1 MAIRDVT
8 VTPAEASALLGVP
21 EKRVRKDI
29 EHGLFDVSSPPR
41 LPFDA
46 LVYFLACRELDDL
59 EPSVEGRRRLY
70 GRIKSALSSKS
81 AIASGIPL
89 SETGSALWI
98 DLGQVVKTISDRLE
112 SFERWKASKVATD
125 PKILGGEPVFRGT
138 RLSVRHIGQLADRE
152 TIATIL
158 EDYPYL
164 SEADVAFARRYHLAY
179 PRVGRPRESS

>member
-1 MAIRDVT
+1 MATRDIS
-8 VTPAEASALLGVP
+8 VTPAEAAALLGVP

-41 LPFDA
+41 LHFDA
-46 LVYFLACRELDDL
+46 LVYFLACRELDEL

-70 GRIKSALSSKS
+70 GRIRTALSSKS
-81 AIASGIPL
+81 TIARGIPL

-98 DLGQVVKTISDRLE
+98 DLGEVVKDVSDRLE

-125 PKILGGEPVFRGT
+125 PSILGGEPVFRGT

-152 TIATIL
+152 TIGAIL

-164 SEADVAFARRYHLAY
+164 TEADVAFARRYHLAY

>member
-70 GRIKSALSSKS
+70 GRIRAALSSKS
-81 AIASGIPL
+81 ASAKGIPL

-98 DLGQVVKTISDRLE
+98 DLNVVVEAVSERLE
-112 SFERWKASKVATD
+112 SFERWKSNKVATD
-125 PKILGGEPVFRGT
+125 PEVLGGEPVFRGT

-152 TIATIL
+152 TIAVIL

>member
-1 MAIRDVT
+1 MANRDVT
-8 VTPAEASALLGVP
+8 FTPAEASALLGVP

-46 LVYFLACRELDDL
+46 LVYFLACRELDEL

-70 GRIKSALSSKS
+70 GRIRTALSSKS
-81 AIASGIPL
+81 ATARGIPL

-98 DLGQVVKTISDRLE
+98 DLNVVVEAVSERLE
-112 SFERWKASKVATD
+112 SFERWKATRVATD
-125 PKILGGEPVFRGT
+125 PSILGGEPVFRGT
-138 RLSVRHIGQLADRE
+138 RLSVRHIGGLADRE
-152 TIATIL
+152 TIAVIL